1 MIVIEFMMHQILA
14 MKIGRDL
21 CPTAFRIRS
30 IPLLRSL
37 SIVKLEE
44 MAALI

>member
-1 MIVIEFMMHQILA
+1 MIVIEFVMHQILA

-30 IPLLRSL
+30 IPQYCEVRGDGSFDL
-37 SIVKLEE
+37 KG
-44 MAALI
+44 